1 MNVLGL
7 DIQTKQAINLLETV
21 ISHSLL
27 IFV

>member
-1 MNVLGL
+1 MNVLGS
-7 DIQTKQAINLLETV
+7 DIQIKQAINLLETV